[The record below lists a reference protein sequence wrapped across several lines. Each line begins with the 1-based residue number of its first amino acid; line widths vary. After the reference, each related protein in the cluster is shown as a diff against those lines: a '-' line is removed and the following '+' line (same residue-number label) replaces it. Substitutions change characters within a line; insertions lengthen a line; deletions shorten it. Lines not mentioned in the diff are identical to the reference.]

1 MKAYKSQ
8 SANMLKLLNCCLV
21 MSAAMMFC
29 GCVSRLP
36 VSSGGQTSAG
46 HCNYRERTWGSLYG
60 IDWCDKTNGVES
72 QEPDKPFARVSA
84 VVTPQDF
91 LLSFVTLGL
100 IIPINVQ
107 YDMETMPLPKKGGK

>member
-1 MKAYKSQ
+1 MNSRKYIGGYVI
-8 SANMLKLLNCCLV
+8 LVTLV
-21 MSAAMMFC
+21 MLT

-36 VSSGGQTSAG
+36 VSSGGQTSQG

-60 IDWCDKTNGVES
+60 IDWCAKKDGVES

-84 VVTPQDF
+84 IVPPQDF

-100 IIPINVQ
+100 IIPINVE
-107 YDMETMPLPKKGGK
+107 YDMETSPLPRKGCK